1 MSSNKNEFDFDFEE
15 DLKNTDEIK
24 NVTLNLEEVKKKV
37 PEFASTKLCEMIVCD
52 RYFGLGKNI
61 AVICME
67 ELAKRRLN
75 GDDFDFES
83 YIDAAYAELPPL
95 NFNMPDLRTV
105 LNQAIKQAK
114 K

>member
-1 MSSNKNEFDFDFEE
+1 MSFSKTDFDFEE
-15 DLKNTDEIK
+15 EVNNTEEIK
-24 NVTLNLEEVKKKV
+24 NVILDLEQVKKKI
-37 PEFASTKLCEMIVCD
+37 PEFSSAKLCEMIVCD
-52 RYFGLGKNI
+52 RYFDFEKNI

-67 ELAKRRLN
+67 ELAKRRLD

-83 YIDAAYAELPPL
+83 HIDAAHAELPPL
-95 NFNMPDLRTV
+95 NFDMPDLRTI